1 MVYQP
6 FSHIPVN
13 RNALP
18 YDLPYQP
25 KNEDKKMNNINI
37 TPIID
42 WFKTAIPQP
51 TDKNRAVQIGVH
63 FEEVAEMTTAIYKD
77 GLQNPSIILDSRK
90 SFSELSEHFKQD
102 WLVKNNSFTN
112 KQKKEL
118 LDSLCDQIVT
128 AIGVAHMLGM
138 DIQGALNEVNRS
150 NWSKFENG
158 KPVFNEQGKIAK
170 GKNYFKP
177 NLSNFINKGV
187 L

>member
-1 MVYQP
+1 MIYQP
-6 FSHIPVN
+6 FKHIPVN

-42 WFKTAIPQP
+42 WFKTAVPKP
-51 TDKNRAVQIGVH
+51 TIRNKNIQLGCH
-63 FEEVAEMTTAIYKD
+63 FEEFCEMLKAGKLTNSVVIENLEYQATLLKSC
-77 GLQNPSIILDSRK
+77 SIFIE
-90 SFSELSEHFKQD
+90 ELCYEEKQ
-102 WLVKNNSFTN
+102 
-112 KQKKEL
+112 EL
-118 LDSLCDQIVT
+118 LDSLSDQIVT